1 MPSFPKAQEYRLI
14 SKRLD
19 LSQMQLKHI
28 KIQRGNFKH
37 HFHIIKIISKYMKH
51 GKPKLLI
58 LKFPLILQ
66 TTTPLFAKIFSRSKT
81 STEENTLKLD
91 PVEIKK
97 EKTKE
102 STQKQVELLFISSYE
117 LPKTRSI

>member
-37 HFHIIKIISKYMKH
+37 HFRIIKIISKYMKH
-51 GKPKLLI
+51 GKPKLVI

-66 TTTPLFAKIFSRSKT
+66 LLLSLLKYLAEAKLPQK
-81 STEENTLKLD
+81 NTLKLD
-91 PVEIKK
+91 PATIKK
-97 EKTKE
+97 RKDRRIYIKT
-102 STQKQVELLFISSYE
+102 SRTSLYIFI
-117 LPKTRSI
+117 